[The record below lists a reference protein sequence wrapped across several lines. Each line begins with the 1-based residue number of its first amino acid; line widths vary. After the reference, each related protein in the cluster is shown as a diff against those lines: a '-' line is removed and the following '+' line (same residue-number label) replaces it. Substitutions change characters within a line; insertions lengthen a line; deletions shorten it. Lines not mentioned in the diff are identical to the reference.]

1 MKTETWTLFPFL
13 TMDYKAA
20 EVWLNQKA
28 AQGWQYTS
36 KTTLWGYLFRL
47 RRTERT
53 DLRYCVDISGGKK
66 DQDYRDFLNQAGWGW
81 EGTVRGMDIFSSLPG
96 ADPVP
101 IQTDAG
107 LERQRFGRRYFWR
120 TWLSELAVILLVM
133 ALIVWFYGYLISPT
147 DLPLFFLSILSSWW
161 DLLRLALLPIFL
173 VSVLWELTAL
183 PLYYFRSRRDGLPDP
198 DSRRAWRRG
207 VAEFAVSMLIKL
219 ILILNLILSFLP
231 DSEYRYSQ
239 SEREGLRDQPVITAE
254 EVGLIYAGY
263 AMDSVHT
270 STPLVN
276 RWEYLEL
283 VDCDSTWSL
292 FLYTRRY
299 HCLWEGLAVRA
310 AQALMEDD
318 PFTPVD
324 LGFDESW
331 IFRPDPPDD
340 YSILALREGRTT
352 VRLEGPLDW
361 TDESV
366 RGILEE
372 KFGETTGGH
381 RSDRKALPARAVAKA
396 GEPALSF

>member
-1 MKTETWTLFPFL
+1 MTEEIWTLFPFL

-20 EVWLNQKA
+20 EGWLNERA

-36 KTTLWGYLFRL
+36 DTTLWGYLLRL

-66 DQDYRDFLNQAGWGW
+66 DKDYRNFLNQAGWGW

-96 ADPVP
+96 TAPVP
-101 IQTDAG
+101 IQTDPD
-107 LERQRFGRRYFWR
+107 LERQRFGRRYFWS
-120 TWLSELAVILLVM
+120 TWLSGLVVTLAAVLFLAGLYVSLV
-133 ALIVWFYGYLISPT
+133 SPS
-147 DLPLFFLSILSSWW
+147 DFPLFFLSMLSSWW

-173 VSVLWELTAL
+173 VSILWELTAL
-183 PLYYFRSRRDGLPDP
+183 PLHYFRSRREGLPDP
-198 DSRRAWRRG
+198 NPHRAWRRG

-219 ILILNLILSFLP
+219 IIILNLILSFLP
-231 DSEYRYSQ
+231 GSEYRYSQ
-239 SEREGLRDQPVITAE
+239 IEREGLRNQPVVTAE
-254 EVGLIYAGY
+254 EVGLTYAGY
-263 AMDSVHT
+263 TMDRTHT
-270 STPLVN
+270 GTILAD

-292 FLYTRRY
+292 FLSTTRY
-299 HCLWEGLAVRA
+299 HCLWEGLAVQA

-340 YSILALREGRTT
+340 YSILVLREGNTA

-361 TDESV
+361 TDEAV
-366 RGILEE
+366 RGILKE
-372 KFGETTGGH
+372 KFG
-381 RSDRKALPARAVAKA
+381 
-396 GEPALSF
+396 

>member
-1 MKTETWTLFPFL
+1 MTEETWTLFPFL

-20 EVWLNQKA
+20 EGWLNQKS

-66 DQDYRDFLNQAGWGW
+66 DQDYRNFLNQAGWGW

-107 LERQRFGRRYFWR
+107 LERQRFGRCYFWS
-120 TWLSELAVILLVM
+120 TWFWGLVATLLVM
-133 ALIVWFYGYLISPT
+133 ALIVRFYYLISPT
-147 DLPLFFLSILSSWW
+147 DLPLFFLSMLSSWW
-161 DLLRLALLPIFL
+161 DLLRLILLPVFL
-173 VSVLWELTAL
+173 VSILWELTAL
-183 PLYYFRSRRDGLPDP
+183 PLYYFWSRREGLPDP
-198 DSRRAWRRG
+198 DPRWAWRRG
-207 VAEFAVSMLIKL
+207 VAEFTVSMLIKL
-219 ILILNLILSFLP
+219 IILLNLILSFFP
-231 DSEYRYSQ
+231 DSEYTYTQ
-239 SEREGLRDQPVITAE
+239 SEREGLRDQPVIMAE
-254 EVGLIYAGY
+254 EVGLDYARY

-270 STPLVN
+270 GTPLVN

-310 AQALMEDD
+310 ARALMEDE
-318 PFTPVD
+318 PFTPVE

-331 IFRPDPPDD
+331 IFLPDPPDD
-340 YSILALREGRTT
+340 YSILVLREGNTA

-361 TDESV
+361 TDEAV
-366 RGILEE
+366 RGILKE
-372 KFGETTGGH
+372 KFG
-381 RSDRKALPARAVAKA
+381 
-396 GEPALSF
+396 

>member
-1 MKTETWTLFPFL
+1 MKEEAWTLFPFL

-20 EVWLNQKA
+20 EGWLNQKA
-28 AQGWQYTS
+28 AQGWQYTGE
-36 KTTLWGYLFRL
+36 TTLWGYLFRL

-81 EGTVRGMDIFSSLPG
+81 EGAVRGMDIFSSLSG
-96 ADPVP
+96 TDPIP

-107 LERQRFGRRYFWR
+107 LERQRFGRRYFWS
-120 TWLSELAVILLVM
+120 TWLSELAVTLAAVLLLAWVYIR
-133 ALIVWFYGYLISPT
+133 LGSLDDF
-147 DLPLFFLSILSSWW
+147 PLFFLSLLTSWW
-161 DLLRLALLPIFL
+161 DLFRLALLPIIL
-173 VSVLWELTAL
+173 ISILWELTAL
-183 PLYYFRSRRDGLPDP
+183 PLYYFRSRREGLPDP
-198 DSRRAWRRG
+198 DPRRAWRRG
-207 VAEFAVSMLIKL
+207 VSEFTVSMLIKL
-219 ILILNLILSFLP
+219 MLILNFILYFLP
-231 DSEYRYSQ
+231 GPQRTYLWDQ
-239 SEREGLRDQPVITAE
+239 REALREEPVVTAE
-254 EVGLIYAGY
+254 DVGLTYSGHAVDLI
-263 AMDSVHT
+263 HT
-270 STPLVN
+270 GTLLVE
-276 RWEYLEL
+276 RWEYQEL
-283 VDCDSTWSL
+283 VEQAAAQSGWLRTDC
-292 FLYTRRY
+292 YR
-299 HCLWEGLAVRA
+299 CLSEGLAAWA

-331 IFRPDPPDD
+331 IFRPDPSDD
-340 YSILALREGRTT
+340 DSILVLREGRTA

-361 TDESV
+361 TDEAV